1 MDNNTPPVDQEETI
15 KKIEAI
21 YDETMAKIK
30 TLEDEQ
36 KKIISEKEVMAL
48 AALPSREELLAKL
61 VGTINAPVSGF
72 VNVLAGNIRGLMTVL
87 KGIADSKA

>member
-36 KKIISEKEVMAL
+36 KKIISEYI
-48 AALPSREELLAKL
+48 RKL
-61 VGTINAPVSGF
+61 EQNKIEHIIKT
-72 VNVLAGNIRGLMTVL
+72 LMN
-87 KGIADSKA
+87 